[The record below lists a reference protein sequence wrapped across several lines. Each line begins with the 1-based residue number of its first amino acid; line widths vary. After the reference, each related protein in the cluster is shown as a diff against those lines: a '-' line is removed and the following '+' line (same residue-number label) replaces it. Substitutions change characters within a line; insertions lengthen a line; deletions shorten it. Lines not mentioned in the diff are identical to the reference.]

1 MKVFILFFIAM
12 LVSSTFLLPV
22 SVFAQAGDDEDIFDS
37 PPADNPPIVG
47 DSGLPP
53 VVGESDGSPDLGFSI
68 SNPLKFST
76 IDQLITAIMGIVIQ
90 IMIPVI
96 TVMIIYTGFLFVT
109 ARGDV
114 AKITTA
120 KQTFLY
126 VIIGAAIML
135 GAFVIKTAITG
146 TVEELKGQ
154 SLLPIINYFYA

>member
-1 MKVFILFFIAM
+1 M

-76 IDQLITAIMGIVIQ
+76 IDQLITTIMGIVIQ

-96 TVMIIYTGFLFVT
+96 TVMIIYTGFLFIT
-109 ARGDV
+109 ARGNE

-120 KQTFLY
+120 KQAFLY

-146 TVEELKGQ
+146 TVEQLKGQ

>member
-22 SVFAQAGDDEDIFDS
+22 SVFAQAGDDEDIFAS
-37 PPADNPPIVG
+37 PPAGNPPIV
-47 DSGLPP
+47 
-53 VVGESDGSPDLGFSI
+53 GFSI

-76 IDQLITAIMGIVIQ
+76 IDQLITAIMGIVVQ

>member
-76 IDQLITAIMGIVIQ
+76 IDQLITAIMGIVVQ

-96 TVMIIYTGFLFVT
+96 TVMIIYTGFLF
-109 ARGDV
+109 
-114 AKITTA
+114 
-120 KQTFLY
+120 